1 MLVKCVCSNCG
12 HSYLSDD
19 SAGDLACPRCDVAN
33 EGTRNPSDIPEAP
46 LGSEPMFIDT
56 MGDPL
61 DADIGFGLTGGGR
74 FDPQAPPP
82 MFVTGERL
90 LRGSVF
96 GSVAGLSLGAI
107 LGAALA
113 AVGFVVP
120 AFAPLA
126 VALVIGMTC
135 RYGFGG
141 RAAKQTRGRALLA
154 VVVSCVVAECGFLTG
169 GWVVERFTG
178 SRAAQTRADLD
189 EGLHGLVQQRARTK
203 DAGTAIVLDQ
213 RIAEVER
220 LRRRGDASLED
231 YLWTQQAQI
240 NQPLLAYMKLRAT
253 AGPVLRL
260 GVDAE
265 PSRLPPSVT
274 LGLVGLE
281 LLLAVL
287 LARRGVLAT

>member
-19 SAGDLACPRCDVAN
+19 GAGDLACPRCDVAN
-33 EGTRNPSDIPEAP
+33 EGERNPSDIPEAP
-46 LGSEPMFIDT
+46 LGNEPMFIDT

-61 DADIGFGLTGGGR
+61 DADLAFGLPGGR

-90 LRGSVF
+90 LRGTVF
-96 GSVAGLSLGAI
+96 GSVAGLALGAI

-120 AFAPLA
+120 ALVALL

-141 RAAKQTRGRALLA
+141 RAARQTRGRALLA
-154 VVVSCVVAECGFLTG
+154 VVVSCVVAQCGFLTG
-169 GWVVERFTG
+169 GWVIERFTG
-178 SRAAQTRADLD
+178 SRAAQTREDLD
-189 EGLHGLVQQRARTK
+189 RGLHGLVQQRARTK
-203 DAGTAIVLDQ
+203 DAGTAIVLDT

-220 LRRRGDASLED
+220 LRRRSDAGLED
-231 YLWTQQAQI
+231 YLWTQEAQV

-253 AGPVLRL
+253 AGPALRL
-260 GVDAE
+260 GVE
-265 PSRLPPSVT
+265 SQPSRLPPSVM
-274 LGLVGLE
+274 LGVVALE
-281 LLLAVL
+281 LLLAIL
-287 LARRGVLAT
+287 LARRGVLSA